1 MGAGHGVPPP
11 FECETMKLPAAILLL
26 LIALVGAACSSA
38 SADPVGEAPAT
49 TTTVAAPVTTT
60 TVAPAEEQPPATS
73 TRSTSTLADA
83 VVSLGSALYD
93 PTEHVDDR
101 PIPTSISIEGI
112 GVAGAPVIDVGV
124 EENGDMEIPGAD
136 SVGWYRFNPT
146 PGEPGSSVLAA
157 HISYN
162 GEPGVFRYLDD
173 VEIGE
178 RVVVTF
184 DDGTSNEFEI
194 IELAQYDKQELP
206 DDRVFAKDGDP
217 VLTLITCGG
226 DFNRSLRSYEDNV
239 VAYAVPVAA

>member
-1 MGAGHGVPPP
+1 
-11 FECETMKLPAAILLL
+11 MKLPAAIVLLL
-26 LIALVGAACSSA
+26 LALVGAACSSA
-38 SADPVGEAPAT
+38 SADPVGEVPAT

-60 TVAPAEEQPPATS
+60 TTVAPAEEQPPASS

-83 VVSLGSALYD
+83 VVPLGSALYD
-93 PTEHVDDR
+93 PAEHADDR

-146 PGEPGSSVLAA
+146 PGEPGSAVLAA
-157 HISYN
+157 HISFN

-184 DDGTSNEFEI
+184 DDGTSTEFEI
-194 IELAQYDKQELP
+194 VELAQYDKDELP

-239 VAYAVPVAA
+239 VAYAIPVVG

>member
-1 MGAGHGVPPP
+1 MGAGHIVPPP
-11 FECETMKLPAAILLL
+11 FDCETMKYTAAIVLL

-38 SADPVGEAPAT
+38 SADPLDEASATTTTIPAT
-49 TTTVAAPVTTT
+49 TTTT
-60 TVAPAEEQPPATS
+60 TVSPAEEPPAS
-73 TRSTSTLADA
+73 ATRSTSTLADA
-83 VVSLGSALYD
+83 VVPLESALYD
-93 PTEHVDDR
+93 AAEHADNRAV
-101 PIPTSISIEGI
+101 PTSISIEGI
-112 GVAGAPVIDVGV
+112 GVDEAPVVDVGV
-124 EENGDMEIPGAD
+124 EENGDMEIPGAKD
-136 SVGWYRFNPT
+136 VGWYRFNPT
-146 PGEPGSSVLAA
+146 PGGPGSSVLAA

-162 GEPGVFRYLDD
+162 GTPGVFRYLAD

-178 RVVVTF
+178 RVVVAF
-184 DDGTSNEFEI
+184 DDGTSTEFEI